1 MNLMKDNRKVMPILT
16 GVGVV
21 LGLCLSILLYFI
33 SPTTPVWFYIVT
45 TILLST
51 VGHLVGR
58 FQDSR
63 IRTFNVLQE
72 NLSSSNQDLQSLVE
86 ENKASIEK
94 LLDTEAKISNAKKTW
109 ETIFDAVNDLIIL
122 TDPQNTIIRCNR
134 ATIEALNTSFK
145 ELLGQEFNTVFSCT
159 DGSSPQIETNLQFKN
174 IPGWFTMSSFSVAL
188 VDNQQATVFIIRD
201 ISIEHAAN
209 NEIIRQKEFF
219 EALVKN
225 SPVAIV
231 IMNMESSIISCN
243 PAFEV
248 LYGYQ
253 QEEVIGKNL
262 DLLISKNADF
272 EEADK
277 YSRNV
282 AQGKTV
288 HGYGQRIRKD
298 GSQVDVEIFGVPV
311 IVDGKGYGILGIYHD
326 VTEILQAR
334 RDAEAADRAKSEF
347 LANMSHE
354 IRTPMNGIIG
364 MVELAQGTDLTL
376 EQRDYLNTAKESADA
391 LLSLLNDILDFAKIE
406 SGYLSLEEIDFDPGN
421 TVESV
426 TMSIAPRAETKG
438 LEVLCL
444 IQPNIPARLIGDPGR
459 LRQILMNL
467 AGNAIKFT
475 SHGEIVIRVALEKEE
490 ANKVILKFAVTDT
503 GIGIPHDR
511 QAAVFDRFVQVDS
524 STTRKFGGTGLGLAI
539 SKQLVELMHGKIGII
554 SEPNVGSTFWFTAV
568 FEKSTTPIVESLQ
581 IPSDLKDTHILIVDD
596 NPTNRLILTKELQ
609 FFGCRA
615 DSIGDSMV
623 ILPQLTNAVE
633 IGDPYKIVLLD
644 MQMPEKDGM
653 TALAEIKQNDKVKDV
668 HVIILTS
675 MGHRGDAGK
684 LTSLGCDGYLVK
696 PVKKDHLKEM
706 ILTVMGQKPNE
717 ANLKT
722 PTGPLVTSHTISE
735 RRRKLVHILLA
746 EDNAINQKLAVNL
759 LQKSGYSVDVV
770 DNGKMAVEAMLNQA
784 YTLVL
789 MDVQMPEMD
798 GFEATQEFR
807 LKDTAGKKTP
817 IIAMTAHAMKGDRE
831 RCLASGMDDYLSKPL
846 EPREFYQTINKW
858 ISLRLPKT
866 GTLDLDSI
874 PQPEIELQ
882 KTAPISN
889 EPLNMVEALPRFGD
903 DIDFFKSML
912 GEFIKNLPERISKLE
927 EAVGQN
933 DIKSAT
939 RLAHNLKGASANF
952 SAEVVRAAAAEIEIN
967 GYNDEMGNVSAL
979 IIRIKGEIPKIKEYY
994 ETLINK

>member
-1 MNLMKDNRKVMPILT
+1 
-16 GVGVV
+16 
-21 LGLCLSILLYFI
+21 
-33 SPTTPVWFYIVT
+33 VWFYIVT

>member
-1 MNLMKDNRKVMPILT
+1 MPILT

-21 LGLCLSILLYFI
+21 LGLSLSILLYI
-33 SPTTPVWFYIVT
+33 IAPQTPPWFYFAII
-45 TILLST
+45 ILLT
-51 VGHLVGR
+51 ATGFLVGR
-58 FQDSR
+58 YHDFS
-63 IRTFNVLQE
+63 IKTFITIEDELNT
-72 NLSSSNQDLQSLVE
+72 SNKDLQAQIE
-86 ENKASIEK
+86 DNKIVIEK
-94 LLDTEAKISNAKKTW
+94 QKETEGKISNAKRTW
-109 ETIFDAVNDLIIL
+109 ETIFDAVNDLIVL
-122 TDPQNTIIRCNR
+122 TDPSNTIIRCNSS
-134 ATIEALNTSFK
+134 TIKVLHTTFQD
-145 ELLGQEFNTVFSCT
+145 LLGQEFTTVFNCV
-159 DGSSPQIETNLQFKN
+159 DGSAPIIGNNIQFKN
-174 IPGWFTMSSFSVAL
+174 IPGWFIINSFPVAIA
-188 VDNQQATVFIIRD
+188 DDQEGTVYIIRD
-201 ISIEHAAN
+201 VSIQHAAS

-243 PAFEV
+243 PAFENM
-248 LYGYQ
+248 YGYK
-253 QEEVIGKNL
+253 QEEVIGRNL
-262 DLLISKNADF
+262 DRLISRNIDLA
-272 EEADK
+272 EADQYTK
-277 YSRNV
+277 NV
-282 AQGKTV
+282 AQGNTI

-311 IVDGKGYGILGIYHD
+311 IVGGQGYGILGLYHD

-334 RDAEAADRAKSEF
+334 REAEAADRAKSEF

-364 MVELAQGTDLTL
+364 MVELAQGTTLTF

-426 TMSIAPRAETKG
+426 TSAIAPRAETKG

-444 IQPNIPARLIGDPGR
+444 IQPKIPTRLVGDPGR

-475 SHGEIVIRVALEKEE
+475 SHGEVVIRVALEKEE
-490 ANKVILKFAVTDT
+490 ANKVTLKFAVTDT
-503 GIGIPHDR
+503 GIGIPADR

-539 SKQLVELMHGKIGII
+539 SKQLVELMHGQIGII

-568 FEKSTTPIVESLQ
+568 FGKSTNPVEEPSQ
-581 IPSDLKDTHILIVDD
+581 IPIDLRDTHVLIVDD

-609 FFGCRA
+609 YFGCRA

-623 ILPQLTNAVE
+623 IVQQLSNAVE
-633 IGDPYKIVLLD
+633 NRDPYKIVLLD

-653 TALAEIKQNDKVKDV
+653 TALAEIKQNDLIKDV
-668 HVIILTS
+668 HVVILTS
-675 MGHRGDAGK
+675 MGHRGDAAK

-696 PVKKDHLKEM
+696 PVKKDHLEEM
-706 ILTVMGQKPNE
+706 IITVLGQKPNE
-717 ANLKT
+717 TTLKT
-722 PTGPLVTSHTISE
+722 PTSSLVTSHTISE

-746 EDNAINQKLAVNL
+746 EDNLINQKLAVNL

-798 GFEATQEFR
+798 GFEATREFR
-807 LKDTAGKKTP
+807 IKDTAGKKTP

-846 EPREFYQTINKW
+846 EPKEFFQTINKW
-858 ISLRLPKT
+858 ISIRLPKT

-874 PQPEIELQ
+874 SQPGTVLNETIQEVND
-882 KTAPISN
+882 PI
-889 EPLNMVEALPRFGD
+889 NMVEALPRFGD
-903 DIDFFKSML
+903 DLDFFKTML
-912 GEFIKNLPERISKLE
+912 GEFIKNLPERILKLE
-927 EAVGQN
+927 EAIGQD
-933 DIKSAT
+933 DIKSVT

-952 SAEVVRAAAAEIEIN
+952 SAEALRAAAAEIEIN
-967 GYNDEMGNVSAL
+967 GYSGVMSNVSSL
-979 IIRIKGEIPKIKEYY
+979 IKKIKEEVPKVERYY
-994 ETLINK
+994 EALINK

>member
-334 RDAEAADRAKSEF
+334 RDAEAVKS
-347 LANMSHE
+347 
-354 IRTPMNGIIG
+354 
-364 MVELAQGTDLTL
+364 
-376 EQRDYLNTAKESADA
+376 
-391 LLSLLNDILDFAKIE
+391 
-406 SGYLSLEEIDFDPGN
+406 
-421 TVESV
+421 
-426 TMSIAPRAETKG
+426 
-438 LEVLCL
+438 
-444 IQPNIPARLIGDPGR
+444 
-459 LRQILMNL
+459 
-467 AGNAIKFT
+467 
-475 SHGEIVIRVALEKEE
+475 
-490 ANKVILKFAVTDT
+490 
-503 GIGIPHDR
+503 
-511 QAAVFDRFVQVDS
+511 
-524 STTRKFGGTGLGLAI
+524 
-539 SKQLVELMHGKIGII
+539 
-554 SEPNVGSTFWFTAV
+554 
-568 FEKSTTPIVESLQ
+568 
-581 IPSDLKDTHILIVDD
+581 
-596 NPTNRLILTKELQ
+596 
-609 FFGCRA
+609 
-615 DSIGDSMV
+615 
-623 ILPQLTNAVE
+623 
-633 IGDPYKIVLLD
+633 
-644 MQMPEKDGM
+644 
-653 TALAEIKQNDKVKDV
+653 V
-668 HVIILTS
+668 H
-675 MGHRGDAGK
+675 
-684 LTSLGCDGYLVK
+684 
-696 PVKKDHLKEM
+696 P
-706 ILTVMGQKPNE
+706 
-717 ANLKT
+717 
-722 PTGPLVTSHTISE
+722 
-735 RRRKLVHILLA
+735 
-746 EDNAINQKLAVNL
+746 
-759 LQKSGYSVDVV
+759 
-770 DNGKMAVEAMLNQA
+770 
-784 YTLVL
+784 
-789 MDVQMPEMD
+789 
-798 GFEATQEFR
+798 
-807 LKDTAGKKTP
+807 
-817 IIAMTAHAMKGDRE
+817 
-831 RCLASGMDDYLSKPL
+831 
-846 EPREFYQTINKW
+846 
-858 ISLRLPKT
+858 
-866 GTLDLDSI
+866 
-874 PQPEIELQ
+874 
-882 KTAPISN
+882 
-889 EPLNMVEALPRFGD
+889 
-903 DIDFFKSML
+903 
-912 GEFIKNLPERISKLE
+912 
-927 EAVGQN
+927 
-933 DIKSAT
+933 
-939 RLAHNLKGASANF
+939 
-952 SAEVVRAAAAEIEIN
+952 
-967 GYNDEMGNVSAL
+967 
-979 IIRIKGEIPKIKEYY
+979 
-994 ETLINK
+994 

>member
-912 GEFIKNLPERISKLE
+912 GEFIKNCL
-927 EAVGQN
+927 
-933 DIKSAT
+933 
-939 RLAHNLKGASANF
+939 
-952 SAEVVRAAAAEIEIN
+952 N
-967 GYNDEMGNVSAL
+967 GYQN
-979 IIRIKGEIPKIKEYY
+979 
-994 ETLINK
+994 

>member
-1 MNLMKDNRKVMPILT
+1 MN
-16 GVGVV
+16 
-21 LGLCLSILLYFI
+21 
-33 SPTTPVWFYIVT
+33 
-45 TILLST
+45 
-51 VGHLVGR
+51 
-58 FQDSR
+58 
-63 IRTFNVLQE
+63 
-72 NLSSSNQDLQSLVE
+72 
-86 ENKASIEK
+86 
-94 LLDTEAKISNAKKTW
+94 
-109 ETIFDAVNDLIIL
+109 
-122 TDPQNTIIRCNR
+122 
-134 ATIEALNTSFK
+134 
-145 ELLGQEFNTVFSCT
+145 
-159 DGSSPQIETNLQFKN
+159 
-174 IPGWFTMSSFSVAL
+174 SFSVSLA
-188 VDNQQATVFIIRD
+188 DNLQGTVFIIRD
-201 ISIEHAAN
+201 ISIQHAAN
-209 NEIIRQKEFF
+209 NEILRQKEFF

-231 IMNMESSIISCN
+231 IMDMESNIISCN

-262 DLLISKNADF
+262 DRLISKNADL
-272 EEADK
+272 EEADQ

-282 AQGKTV
+282 AQGKTI

-298 GSQVDVEIFGVPV
+298 SSQVDVEIFGVPV

-326 VTEILQAR
+326 VTDILQAR
-334 RDAEAADRAKSEF
+334 REAEAADRAKSEF

-364 MVELAQGTDLTL
+364 MVELAQGTSLTL
-376 EQRDYLNTAKESADA
+376 EQKDYLNTAKESADA

-426 TMSIAPRAETKG
+426 TTSIAPRADTKG

-444 IQPNIPARLIGDPGR
+444 IQPNIPARLVGDPGR

-511 QAAVFDRFVQVDS
+511 QAAIFDRFVQVDS

-554 SEPNVGSTFWFTAV
+554 SEPNVGSTFWFTAE
-568 FEKSTTPIVESLQ
+568 FEKSTTPIVEPSQ

-609 FFGCRA
+609 YFGCRA

-623 ILPQLTNAVE
+623 ILPQLISAVE

-706 ILTVMGQKPNE
+706 ILTVLGQKPNE
-717 ANLKT
+717 VTLKT

-770 DNGKMAVEAMLNQA
+770 DNGKMAVEAMLNQ
-784 YTLVL
+784 
-789 MDVQMPEMD
+789 
-798 GFEATQEFR
+798 
-807 LKDTAGKKTP
+807 
-817 IIAMTAHAMKGDRE
+817 
-831 RCLASGMDDYLSKPL
+831 
-846 EPREFYQTINKW
+846 
-858 ISLRLPKT
+858 SLHT
-866 GTLDLDSI
+866 G
-874 PQPEIELQ
+874 
-882 KTAPISN
+882 
-889 EPLNMVEALPRFGD
+889 
-903 DIDFFKSML
+903 
-912 GEFIKNLPERISKLE
+912 
-927 EAVGQN
+927 
-933 DIKSAT
+933 
-939 RLAHNLKGASANF
+939 
-952 SAEVVRAAAAEIEIN
+952 IN
-967 GYNDEMGNVSAL
+967 GCPNAGDGW
-979 IIRIKGEIPKIKEYY
+979 I
-994 ETLINK
+994 

>member
-1 MNLMKDNRKVMPILT
+1 MPLLT
-16 GVGVV
+16 SVGIV
-21 LGLCLSILLYFI
+21 LGLCLSILLYIF
-33 SPTTPVWFYIVT
+33 SPTTPVWFYFVN
-45 TILLST
+45 TILLSI
-51 VGHLVGR
+51 VGYLVGR
-58 FQDSR
+58 YQDSR
-63 IRTFNVLQE
+63 IRTYNILQE
-72 NLSSSNQDLQSLVE
+72 KLISSNQDLQSLVE
-86 ENKASIEK
+86 ENQASIEK
-94 LLDTEAKISNAKKTW
+94 LVNTEAKISNAKKTW
-109 ETIFDAVNDLIIL
+109 ETIFDAVNDLIVL
-122 TDPQNTIIRCNR
+122 TDPQNTITRCNR
-134 ATIEALNTSFK
+134 ATIEVLNTSFK
-145 ELLGQEFNTVFSCT
+145 ELLGQEFNTVFSCK
-159 DGSSPQIETNLQFKN
+159 DGSTPTIETNLQFKN
-174 IPGWFTMSSFSVAL
+174 IPGWFTMNSFTVTL

-231 IMNMESSIISCN
+231 IMDMESNIISCN

-253 QEEVIGKNL
+253 QDEVIGKNL
-262 DLLISKNADF
+262 DRLISKNADL
-272 EEADK
+272 EEADQ
-277 YSRNV
+277 YSKDV
-282 AQGKTV
+282 AQGKTI

-326 VTEILQAR
+326 VTDILQAR

-364 MVELAQGTDLTL
+364 MVELAQGTTLTL
-376 EQRDYLNTAKESADA
+376 EQKDYLNTAKESADA

-426 TMSIAPRAETKG
+426 TTSIAPRAETKG

-444 IQPNIPARLIGDPGR
+444 IQPNIPSRLIGDPGR

-475 SHGEIVIRVALEKEE
+475 SHGEIVIRVALEKEVD
-490 ANKVILKFAVTDT
+490 NKVILKFAVTDT
-503 GIGIPHDR
+503 GIGIPADR

-554 SEPNVGSTFWFTAV
+554 SEPNVGSTFWFTAE
-568 FEKSTTPIVESLQ
+568 FERSTSPIVEPSQ
-581 IPSDLKDTHILIVDD
+581 IPSDLRDTHILIVDD

-609 FFGCRA
+609 YFGCRA

-623 ILPQLTNAVE
+623 IIPQMISAVE

-653 TALAEIKQNDKVKDV
+653 TALAEIKQNDMVKDV

-696 PVKKDHLKEM
+696 PVKKDNLKEM
-706 ILTVMGQKPNE
+706 ILTVLGQKPYE

-807 LKDTAGKKTP
+807 IKDTAGKKTP

-831 RCLASGMDDYLSKPL
+831 RCLAAGMDDYLSKPL
-846 EPREFYQTINKW
+846 EPREFYQTLNKW
-858 ISLRLPKT
+858 ISSSIPKT
-866 GTLDLDSI
+866 GTLDLDKI
-874 PQPEIELQ
+874 PQPEIVLK
-882 KTAPISN
+882 KT
-889 EPLNMVEALPRFGD
+889 EQHT
-903 DIDFFKSML
+903 K
-912 GEFIKNLPERISKLE
+912 
-927 EAVGQN
+927 
-933 DIKSAT
+933 
-939 RLAHNLKGASANF
+939 
-952 SAEVVRAAAAEIEIN
+952 
-967 GYNDEMGNVSAL
+967 
-979 IIRIKGEIPKIKEYY
+979 
-994 ETLINK
+994 